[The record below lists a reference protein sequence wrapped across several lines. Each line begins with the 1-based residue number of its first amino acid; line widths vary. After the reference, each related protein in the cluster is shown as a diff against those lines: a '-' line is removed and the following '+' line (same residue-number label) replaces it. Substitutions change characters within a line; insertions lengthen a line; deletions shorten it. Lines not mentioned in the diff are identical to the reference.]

1 MAASPFYLDPAGDDV
16 GANLSNLGLVL
27 RANREKREQ
36 EEAVALEAEQMR
48 AAQAEMLD
56 AYNSGDPAKV
66 AEVSIKYP
74 KFAENAY
81 KTIGLMEDFQK
92 KEATDFATQVL
103 GNPAE
108 AAAIAE
114 RRLQLLNM
122 QGRDTTQT
130 MDFYNRVLSGDT
142 EGALKELE
150 LGLAYSNP
158 DAFKAFNEA
167 RGTVGN
173 EPEAMQTLRLRA
185 QAANLVEGTP
195 EYAAFMANGGN
206 PSRGQASAVTRT
218 YDNGTVQ
225 QVLPDGSIKVFDPAG
240 NEVTGQQRVD
250 VLRAAREEQ
259 VDFKAAAA
267 AATGEARA
275 STARIQSTI
284 DEGLDAAMG
293 AATLRRGIDLLQ
305 EIQTGGIAGA
315 KLKAKQLFGVESA
328 DEGELSSTLGKAV
341 LQQLKSTF
349 GAQFTER
356 EGDRLEG
363 FSARM
368 GSSTEANL
376 RLLQQAYALV
386 ERSANRA
393 IDAAYEIGDDRTA
406 RDIEDLLDFTL
417 TDTGG
422 DPGATETPGAAAPS
436 IAGNQGATTVG
447 RFLVQPLE

>member
-305 EIQTGGIAGA
+305 DIQTG
-315 KLKAKQLFGVESA
+315 

-436 IAGNQGATTVG
+436 IAGTQGATTVG